1 MKDVKK
7 HETFEK
13 VRDSGGIG
21 VRRLG
26 PLLYFCF
33 TVVFLGGGRE
43 GYSYSLL

>member
-26 PLLYFCF
+26 RLGPLLYFCF
-33 TVVFLGGGRE
+33 TVVFFGGE
-43 GYSYSLL
+43 GGS